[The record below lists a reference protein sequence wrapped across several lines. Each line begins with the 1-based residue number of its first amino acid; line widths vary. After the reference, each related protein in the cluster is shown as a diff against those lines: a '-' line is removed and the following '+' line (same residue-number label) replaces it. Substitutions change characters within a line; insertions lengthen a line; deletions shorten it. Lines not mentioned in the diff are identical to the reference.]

1 MNWPEVA
8 LVEGGRMPERKTAG
22 AAGFDCY
29 ARGHTRVLPYD
40 TVKIPLGFRIAIPSG
55 HHGAIYLRSS
65 IALRGDLVAPSV
77 GIVDED
83 FRGEVCLIVQA
94 RGEGVD
100 IGHGERVCQLVITPS
115 PQMTLVQVT
124 ELGTTERGEGGF
136 GSTGAR

>member
-1 MNWPEVA
+1 MNWPEV
-8 LVEGGRMPERKTAG
+8 VVVDGGKMPERKTAG

-29 ARGHTRVLPYD
+29 ARGHTRVLPYG
-40 TVKIPLGFRIAIPSG
+40 TVKIPLGFRIAIPPG

-115 PQMTLVQVT
+115 PPMTLVQVS
-124 ELGTTERGEGGF
+124 ELGETARGTGGF
-136 GSTGAR
+136 GSTGTR